1 MAQHIIDIK
10 IGEIFIMARH
20 IIDIKVREIVITKY
34 PASKLDSIC
43 NTAPVTLNSNIQTQ
57 GATVK

>member
-10 IGEIFIMARH
+10 
-20 IIDIKVREIVITKY
+20 VRETFIIKY
-34 PASKLDSIC
+34 AASKLDSIC

>member
-1 MAQHIIDIK
+1 MAQHMIDIK
-10 IGEIFIMARH
+10 IRKISFI
-20 IIDIKVREIVITKY
+20 KY
-34 PASKLDSIC
+34 AASKLDSIC